1 MSSNDPKTRMPI
13 ATASAPVRRVDPRWI
28 ETLRDELATLTPT
41 SGAPAIDRLTTRLA
55 ANALLPDAPRSAAF
69 EATAYRR
76 HLIAGGND
84 DAYSCL
90 LIAWPAGHRTPI
102 HDHDGLW
109 GIELVLDGALEVQ
122 EFTIAG
128 SPDAP
133 RPTHTRSLM
142 LGIGDAA
149 VFTHRRYAHRCRNL
163 SSTRAALSLH
173 VYGGM
178 LDRYRTFHADPH
190 GHYNVRPH
198 HALVEA
204 ALAV

>member
-1 MSSNDPKTRMPI
+1 MTIP
-13 ATASAPVRRVDPRWI
+13 APVSHLQPFGRHWI
-28 ETLRDELATLTPT
+28 DALQQDLGSLAPTPGTAAIEALTE
-41 SGAPAIDRLTTRLA
+41 RLA
-55 ANALLPDAPRSAAF
+55 AHALLPDAPRSAAF
-69 EATAYRR
+69 ETTTYRR
-76 HLIAGGND
+76 HLIAGGGD

-128 SPDAP
+128 DPDAP

-163 SSTRAALSLH
+163 SSMRAALSLH
-173 VYGGM
+173 VYGGD

-190 GHYNVRPH
+190 GHYNVRSR
-198 HALVEA
+198 HALVDA

>member
-1 MSSNDPKTRMPI
+1 MTI
-13 ATASAPVRRVDPRWI
+13 QASTLHVPPLGPHWI
-28 ETLRDELATLTPT
+28 KALRHDLGTLTPT
-41 SGAPAIDRLTTRLA
+41 PGAAAIDGLSERLA
-55 ANALLPDAPRSAAF
+55 ADALLPDAPRSAAF
-69 EATAYRR
+69 ETTAYRR
-76 HLIAGGND
+76 HLIAGGGD
-84 DAYSCL
+84 EAYSCL

-128 SPDAP
+128 EPDAP
-133 RPTHTRSLM
+133 RPTHARSLM

-173 VYGGM
+173 VYGGV

-190 GHYNVRPH
+190 GHYNVQAR
-198 HALVEA
+198 HAHVDA

>member
-1 MSSNDPKTRMPI
+1 MPI
-13 ATASAPVRRVDPRWI
+13 APVTRIPPVDSRWI
-28 ETLRDELATLTPT
+28 DTVRDELSLLTPT
-41 SGAPAIDRLTTRLA
+41 SGATVIDRLTARLA
-55 ANALLPDAPRSAAF
+55 THALLPHAPRSAAF
-69 EATAYRR
+69 ETTTYRR
-76 HLIAGGND
+76 HLIAGGAD
-84 DAYSCL
+84 DGYSCL

-122 EFTIAG
+122 EFNVDG
-128 SPDAP
+128 DPDAP

-149 VFTHRRYAHRCRNL
+149 VFTHRLYAHRCRNL

-173 VYGGM
+173 VYGG
-178 LDRYRTFHADPH
+178 DFDHYRTFHADPH
-190 GHYNVRPH
+190 GHYNVQSR
-198 HALVEA
+198 HAHVDA

>member
-1 MSSNDPKTRMPI
+1 MPI
-13 ATASAPVRRVDPRWI
+13 APFPRIPHVDPRWI
-28 ETLRDELATLTPT
+28 DIVRHELALLAPT
-41 SGAPAIDRLTTRLA
+41 SGATAIDSLTGRLA
-55 ANALLPDAPRSAAF
+55 AHALLPDAPRSAAF
-69 EATAYRR
+69 ETTAYRR
-76 HLIAGGND
+76 HLIARGAD
-84 DAYSCL
+84 DGYSCL

-122 EFTIAG
+122 EFDVAG
-128 SPDAP
+128 DPDAP
-133 RPTHTRSLM
+133 QPTHTRSLM

-173 VYGGM
+173 VYGGD

-190 GHYNVRPH
+190 GHYNVRSR
-198 HALVEA
+198 HAHVDA